1 MAKKV
6 FNDAANRLSGYR
18 RDAVPSADKVA
29 AQGIKTRESL
39 DWMNTLHPSRP
50 HLTLEH
56 GNAFT
61 RAAATEAAR
70 DEHRARIA
78 RLWEEFRA
86 RPLKA
91 RSDFGLARDYRGE
104 ERER

>member
-1 MAKKV
+1 MARKV
-6 FNDAANRLSGYR
+6 FNDAAKRLSAYR
-18 RDAVPSADKVA
+18 RDAAPPADKVA
-29 AQGIKTRESL
+29 AKGIKTRESL
-39 DWMNTLHPSRP
+39 DWMNALYTSRP
-50 HLTLEH
+50 DLTFEH

-91 RSDFGLARDYRGE
+91 RGDFRLARDYRGQ